1 MFLKFGG
8 FMQQGGVWF
17 HIELDT
23 KELNAV
29 IEALSKVP
37 EQAELHKKFVE
48 ARDME
53 LIKAKDQLIAAL
65 KP

>member
-8 FMQQGGVWF
+8 WLEKGGIWF
-17 HIELDT
+17 HIEVDA

-48 ARDME
+48 ARDTE
-53 LIKAKDQLIAAL
+53 LTKAKEQLIAAL